1 MPRPL
6 MQHGVGQLEDMFGSC
21 RGNLQVLRQLENE
34 LQHRQVPR
42 ALALLEKV
50 QAAIATSGAPTRE
63 PPSRAHTTP
72 PPPALEPPRQPELW
86 GQTPAPVVPPVRQTP
101 SPPLA
106 VATAPQSPRPAPPV
120 RTADTPAA
128 PKPAT
133 PSAPT
138 MPLEDAYKLLKATA
152 GSTWESIEQT
162 RRQLV
167 QQANP
172 SRVRSLS
179 PERRASALDEARRVN
194 AAYAALSQV
203 RCRVT

>member
-50 QAAIATSGAPTRE
+50 QAAMAATGDAPSERPSQPPTR
-63 PPSRAHTTP
+63 PPTP
-72 PPPALEPPRQPELW
+72 ATAPPTQPELW
-86 GQTPAPVVPPVRQTP
+86 GRTPAPVVPPVRLPP
-101 SPPLA
+101 SPPVA
-106 VATAPQSPRPAPPV
+106 VAPTPQPPRPAPPV
-120 RTADTPAA
+120 RPADAPAA
-128 PKPAT
+128 PKPAA

-138 MPLEDAYKLLKATA
+138 MPVEDAYKLLKATA

-167 QQANP
+167 QQAHP
-172 SRVRSLS
+172 SRVKSLS
-179 PERRASALDEARRVN
+179 PERQAQSLADARRVN
-194 AAYAALSQV
+194 AAYAVLSMQ
-203 RCRVT
+203 RAGGG

>member
-42 ALALLEKV
+42 ALALLVKV
-50 QAAIATSGAPTRE
+50 QAAMAASGDGPRE
-63 PPSRAHTTP
+63 PPSRAPTAP
-72 PPPALEPPRQPELW
+72 PPPAPAPPKQPDLW
-86 GQTPAPVVPPVRQTP
+86 GQTPAPVVPPARLPP
-101 SPPLA
+101 SPPVA
-106 VATAPQSPRPAPPV
+106 VGPTLQPPRPAPSV
-120 RTADTPAA
+120 RPADAPAA
-128 PKPAT
+128 PKPAAPT
-133 PSAPT
+133 APT

-167 QQANP
+167 QQAHP
-172 SRVRSLS
+172 SRVESLS
-179 PERRASALDEARRVN
+179 PERRAQALSEARRVN
-194 AAYAALSQV
+194 VAYAVLSTQRAV
-203 RCRVT
+203 GG